1 MYFPHDFPG
10 GADLC
15 VALCPSDPQS
25 SAPRPDVAAPRGG
38 TGGCFG
44 GAEAAAAGAAH
55 QRAAAQ
61 ALGDVVSDAGAW
73 AAWAVCLGI
82 FMVRYGEMEMS
93 RSTKKRRNSGAK
105 CI

>member
-38 TGGCFG
+38 PGGCFG

-61 ALGDVVSDAGAW
+61 ALGDMVSDAGAW